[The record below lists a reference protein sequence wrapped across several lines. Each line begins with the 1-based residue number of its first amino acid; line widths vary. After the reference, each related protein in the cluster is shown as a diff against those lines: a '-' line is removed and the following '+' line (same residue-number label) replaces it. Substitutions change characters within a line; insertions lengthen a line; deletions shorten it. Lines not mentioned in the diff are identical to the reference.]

1 MGVIDKITQLTEN
14 RFLSMYEVDGH
25 NSKGHI
31 SHYMV
36 ASRAQHPD
44 ELKINTHKNTVD
56 GVIIYALY
64 GEKKDRVVLIRQYR
78 YPIDQYV
85 YELPAG
91 LTEPGEDFHDGA
103 ARELHE
109 ETGLDFTP
117 IHPDPM
123 YEEARFTSV
132 GLTDESVAIV
142 YGYASG
148 KTSDRFAEEA
158 EEISV
163 ILADREEC
171 RRILKEELVS
181 MNCAYSLYH
190 FIEDDDPFRF
200 LHAKDDH

>member
-103 ARELHE
+103 A
-109 ETGLDFTP
+109 
-117 IHPDPM
+117 M
-123 YEEARFTSV
+123 
-132 GLTDESVAIV
+132 
-142 YGYASG
+142 
-148 KTSDRFAEEA
+148 
-158 EEISV
+158 
-163 ILADREEC
+163 
-171 RRILKEELVS
+171 
-181 MNCAYSLYH
+181 
-190 FIEDDDPFRF
+190 
-200 LHAKDDH
+200 